1 MKVKAKQKAA
11 QAKAEGRGPSV
22 ADAAESANGAKPAL
36 AVKDNRVLEL
46 WDILRGKYI
55 FKHRAE
61 LDANL
66 ETSTLQHWAPNCAT
80 FLRARKSQFQG

>member
-11 QAKAEGRGPSV
+11 QAKAEVRGPSV

-46 WDILRGKYI
+46 RDILRGKCI
-55 FKHRAE
+55 F
-61 LDANL
+61 
-66 ETSTLQHWAPNCAT
+66 
-80 FLRARKSQFQG
+80 